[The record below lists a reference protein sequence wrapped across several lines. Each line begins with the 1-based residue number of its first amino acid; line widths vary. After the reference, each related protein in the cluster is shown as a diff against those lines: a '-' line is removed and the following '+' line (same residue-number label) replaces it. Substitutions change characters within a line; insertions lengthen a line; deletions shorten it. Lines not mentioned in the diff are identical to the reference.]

1 MKKPKLPEAEGL
13 LFSTVASV
21 FGMSEA
27 QAFFHLTMA
36 AGMKLLGNMM
46 RDSLKNLPKP
56 KAGSDLKEGVPSRLP
71 DIVECQSPRAGKDE
85 HGGVGE
91 G

>member
-36 AGMKLLGNMM
+36 AEMNWLGNMM

-56 KAGSDLKEGVPSRLP
+56 KARGSDLKEGIPFAPTTYSRVPKP
-71 DIVECQSPRAGKDE
+71 PRRRR
-85 HGGVGE
+85 
-91 G
+91 

>member
-56 KAGSDLKEGVPSRLP
+56 KAGSDLKEGIPFAPTTYSRVPKP
-71 DIVECQSPRAGKDE
+71 PRRRR
-85 HGGVGE
+85 
-91 G
+91 